1 MPKPEPDNLGP
12 TEFDSAFVDPSSFF
26 YFHHIVNTQA
36 ATLRVEVLGPGLSMT
51 FTHSRAQKLHS
62 PSQITTALDAKT
74 VGFLTLVVPG
84 NAKRTILAWA
94 QSGHGSGSNG
104 DVLDAGRGILSNKV
118 WTRRAVAMARLLGV
132 KMGRPFDQ
140 KDRIGYYACSH
151 VEVKLATHAVL
162 SLLKASGI
170 ANNMDNVKRAHLQRL
185 RRTVWENSARPEFEV
200 FFSRRQCN
208 GCGFFC
214 RKLGEAA
221 GVSIKLIWRHR
232 LALKQYKEVSLKD
245 PSRLYQTD
253 SSNQQ
258 LMEEKIQSRDF
269 DDSMTD
275 DEDDDDAEAVASED
289 DNVMDLVAIDLTN
302 LPTTPAPPT
311 RSGLVDL
318 TDGPPTPV
326 PTQPWPAPVADDYSH
341 ELARRAGQMSQAPE
355 AARAVIV
362 DLAYRKRRQRA
373 ITRHVAKPLPP
384 TPKMHDPMGTT
395 TITMTAPDAAA
406 VTPDFSH
413 SQPGAVAPSRDRV
426 AGWQVVDVRED
437 GGELSPSWGTRKTAR
452 YSVQIPVVRRA
463 AS

>member
-1 MPKPEPDNLGP
+1 MSKPGPDNLGP

-51 FTHSRAQKLHS
+51 FTHSRAQKLHG
-62 PSQITTALDAKT
+62 PSQITKALEAKT
-74 VGFLTLVVPG
+74 VGFLALVVPG
-84 NAKRTILAWA
+84 DAKRTILAWA

-132 KMGRPFDQ
+132 KVGRPFDK

-170 ANNMDNVKRAHLQRL
+170 ANDMNSIKRAHLQKL
-185 RRTVWENSARPEFEV
+185 RRTVWENGARPEFEV

-245 PSRLYQTD
+245 PSRLYQAD
-253 SSNQQ
+253 RSKQQ
-258 LMEEKIQSRDF
+258 LLEEKMQSRDL
-269 DDSMTD
+269 DDSMTN
-275 DEDDDDAEAVASED
+275 DEDDDDDAETVAAED
-289 DNVMDLVAIDLTN
+289 DDVVGLVAIDLTN

-311 RSGLVDL
+311 RSGLIDL
-318 TDGPPTPV
+318 TDGPPTPA
-326 PTQPWPAPVADDYSH
+326 PTADDYAD

-355 AARAVIV
+355 AARAFIV

-373 ITRHVAKPLPP
+373 TTRRVAKPLPP
-384 TPKMHDPMGTT
+384 TPKTHDPTGTT
-395 TITMTAPDAAA
+395 ATTATAPGAAA
-406 VTPDFSH
+406 VTPGSFSP
-413 SQPGAVAPSRDRV
+413 QRGTVAPPRDRV
-426 AGWQVVDVRED
+426 VGWQVVDVGEG
-437 GGELSPSWGTRKTAR
+437 GGELSPSWGTRRTAR
-452 YSVQIPVVRRA
+452 YSVQIPFVRRS